1 MKLIVYYDKD
11 DHPIAEGTSAHDLA
25 RKLGITPQAVSH
37 YYCKLTG
44 EANFLTHECDVSAFE
59 MMGEE

>member
-1 MKLIVYYDKD
+1 MDVMTAWK
-11 DHPIAEGTSAHDLA
+11 PIPAPKEGTCETCRYLDRHIALCSYP
-25 RKLGITPQAVSH
+25 TQ

-59 MMGEE
+59 MMKEE